1 MIRFLPI
8 TPVGNM
14 LFGATALALGTT
26 LLRPALVGVVRAGL
40 STKDYAQSVWA
51 SAKAEAKEIQAEAA
65 SGRVHSLESEL
76 IALRA
81 ELEQL
86 KASKKA

>member
-1 MIRFLPI
+1 MIGFLPV

-14 LFGATALALGTT
+14 LLGATTVALGSTV
-26 LLRPALVGVVRAGL
+26 LRPALVGVVRVGL
-40 STKDYAQSVWA
+40 TTQDYAKSIWA

-65 SGRVHSLESEL
+65 SGRVHSLEAEL
-76 IALRA
+76 KTLRA
-81 ELEQL
+81 EMAEL